1 MFTGAELQVADI
13 KLDNQL
19 KFASLN
25 PILFS
30 GILTVHATLKA
41 KYTRGI
47 YNREAESSGGR
58 RRRRRRRRETH
69 GGEVCPSVAGYWLR
83 VLALR
88 RRGQSSATAFSQ
100 TLESPCS
107 FSVACGC

>member
-13 KLDNQL
+13 KLGNQL

-25 PILFS
+25 PISFS
-30 GILTVHATLKA
+30 GILTVHATLKS
-41 KYTRGI
+41 KHTRGI
-47 YNREAESSGGR
+47 YKREAESIGE
-58 RRRRRRRRETH
+58 RRRRRRETH
-69 GGEVCPSVAGYWLR
+69 GGEVCPSVAGHWLR
-83 VLALR
+83 ALALR
-88 RRGQSSATAFSQ
+88 RRGQSSATASSQ